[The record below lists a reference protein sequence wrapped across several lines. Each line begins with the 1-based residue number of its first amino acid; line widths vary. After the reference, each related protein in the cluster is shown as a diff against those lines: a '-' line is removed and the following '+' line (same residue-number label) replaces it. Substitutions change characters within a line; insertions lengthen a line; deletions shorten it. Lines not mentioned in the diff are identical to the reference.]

1 MEDGNEEEALT
12 VSVTGDDVAR
22 FKEILATMGIGG
34 DTHDHAVSTGGDAC
48 GTCGGVPCQCDDQM
62 DPAAVMGLPGAV
74 EIEMEEDIT
83 VSQNSPD
90 YPTNQEYD
98 NDALQYAGGLNKPK
112 STGQTTIPVIA
123 SQEERQVAES
133 FLDLYKRFQ
142 NVTKG

>member
-1 MEDGNEEEALT
+1 
-12 VSVTGDDVAR
+12 
-22 FKEILATMGIGG
+22 
-34 DTHDHAVSTGGDAC
+34 
-48 GTCGGVPCQCDDQM
+48 M
-62 DPAAVMGLPGAV
+62 DSGAVMGLPGAV